1 MQLKSKLLFFSLV
14 PFICFSQ
21 DIPMETWR
29 NHFSYHKIEL
39 IQSSSNSI
47 IASATNG
54 LFYINKSDN
63 SINYLSKLD
72 GLSDVGVS
80 AMFFNTNDNS
90 LALGYPNGLI
100 DIYRDG
106 EVLTV
111 TEVFE
116 SLLVGD
122 KFIQDI
128 EARNGKVF
136 AANGFG
142 IVVINA
148 TNGEVIEN
156 YQSIGENA
164 SDVTAFELATTS
176 DKLVA
181 ITSQGIQT
189 GLLNQNLLDFNNW
202 QTIASDTSVYKGLEV
217 ISPDEVV
224 SIVDNN
230 TILAFDLNGN
240 GARVLLN
247 SDEIIHQISVF
258 EGKPYVL
265 ILNSVYLVENQDII
279 LIRESDQPINTFHM
293 NDGLWLGTNDS
304 GMIAPNGE
312 PILPNGPISEFS
324 HLSFTDNSTYG
335 FYGPAVESYTDQID
349 SMGYS
354 YFDGQRWNYVSI
366 DGFYNIT
373 DGQHFNGDLYL
384 SSAGYGLMNASS
396 GSSIGIP
403 LSSISGKVVI
413 PNIESASKLYIPCFE
428 HQTPL
433 LTLNTD
439 GSVTEYDSD
448 YSITQFP
455 TSLSLSNSE
464 TIWLTRSTFD
474 GGGIISLDLQDDNF
488 RVITTADELPNN
500 NVNSVAISQIDEA
513 WVGTNS
519 GLVSFNDATFIFDDF
534 NAIEAIFN
542 SDALFN
548 GQTITAVA
556 IDGGN
561 RVWVGTEEEG
571 IWVFDSN
578 LSRLDFRF
586 TARNSPLPSNNIKEF
601 SYNAE
606 NGEMF
611 ILTTKGLSSFR
622 SNSTVGGFSHSE
634 VNIFPNPV
642 RPGFTGKVGI
652 EGLVQNAILKITD
665 INGKLIREVV
675 SNGGTASWDL
685 LDYNNSRAQSGV
697 YLILSSS
704 LDGKESFI
712 GKIAVINND

>member
-1 MQLKSKLLFFSLV
+1 MQVKSKLLFFSLV

-29 NHFSYHKIEL
+29 NHFSYNKIEQ

-90 LALGYPNGLI
+90 LTLGYPNGLI

-202 QTIASDTSVYKGLEV
+202 QTIASDTSVYKGLDL

-258 EGKPYVL
+258 EGKLYAL
-265 ILNSVYLVENQDII
+265 ISNSVYLVENQDIT

-312 PILPNGPISEFS
+312 PVLPNGPMSEFS

-349 SMGYS
+349 SLGYS

-396 GSSIGIP
+396 GSSIDIP

-433 LTLNTD
+433 LTINVG

-448 YSITQFP
+448 YTITQFP

-622 SNSTVGGFSHSE
+622 SNSSVGGFSHSE

-675 SNGGTASWDL
+675 ANGGTASWDL
-685 LDYNNSRAQSGV
+685 LDYNNSRVQSGV

>member
-1 MQLKSKLLFFSLV
+1 MQVKSKLLFFSLV

-29 NHFSYHKIEL
+29 NHFSYNKIEL

-90 LALGYPNGLI
+90 LTLGYPNGLI

-202 QTIASDTSVYKGLEV
+202 QTIASDTSVYKGLDL

-258 EGKPYVL
+258 EGKLYAL
-265 ILNSVYLVENQDII
+265 ISNSVYLVENQDIT

-312 PILPNGPISEFS
+312 PVLPNGPMSEFS

-349 SMGYS
+349 SLGYS
-354 YFDGQRWNYVSI
+354 YFDGQRWNYVAI

-396 GSSIGIP
+396 GSSIDIP

-433 LTLNTD
+433 LTINVG

-448 YSITQFP
+448 YTITQFP

-622 SNSTVGGFSHSE
+622 SNSSVGNFSHSE

-685 LDYNNSRAQSGV
+685 LDYNNSRVQSGV